1 MKGLGLFVAFLG
13 GAALGAAAG
22 LLLAPEKGADTRK
35 RIVDEG
41 NRLADKLNDK
51 LRSKGVKL
59 SREDVAD
66 MVDDLADEL
75 KPILD

>member
-1 MKGLGLFVAFLG
+1 M
-13 GAALGAAAG
+13 GAAAG

-35 RIVDEG
+35 RIVEEG
-41 NRLADKLNDK
+41 NRIADKLNDK